1 MEISQKPFDTLLRIS
16 STSNN
21 DTAIMIPP
29 PIQLALKIEILAR
42 CVKKAMNEAE
52 SIRSAIRNYLAH
64 RRSLFLDISINKRI
78 LTVAK
83 YILKSEK
90 ENIKLD
96 SILVSILCNKI
107 NNIHVLEKFKKKF
120 YKKTSLK
127 NLEKNI

>member
-90 ENIKLD
+90 ENIKLRQYL
-96 SILVSILCNKI
+96 SI
-107 NNIHVLEKFKKKF
+107 
-120 YKKTSLK
+120 YSL
-127 NLEKNI
+127 